1 MKYKRFFEKKDE
13 ILFVA
18 VDLQERLLPAM
29 NDSERVIKNSN
40 ILIEA
45 AKILNIPLIIT
56 EQYPRGLGKTDSR
69 IQNIDSAVAV
79 CEKVEFSIFQS
90 ESFLAELKKYP
101 ERNTIILFGVETH
114 VCMYQSAL
122 DARYPQ
128 DKNDKY
134 YVYLA
139 ADACSSRTKENHEAA
154 LKRME
159 QRKISIE
166 TTEMIVFQLLGSAK
180 ADGFK
185 QISSLV
191 K

>member
-18 VDLQERLLPAM
+18 VDLQERLLPVM
-29 NDSERVIKNSN
+29 YEKDRVVKNSN
-40 ILIEA
+40 ILIET

-56 EQYPRGLGKTDSR
+56 EQYPKGLGKTDSS
-69 IQNIDSAVAV
+69 INNIDSAVAL

-90 ESFLAELKKYP
+90 DSFISELKKYP
-101 ERNTIILFGVETH
+101 ERNTIVLFGIETH
-114 VCMYQSAL
+114 ICMYQSAL
-122 DARYPQ
+122 DARFPQ

-134 YVYLA
+134 YVYLVS
-139 ADACSSRTKENHEAA
+139 DACSSRTKENHEAG
-154 LKRME
+154 LRRME

-166 TTEMIVFQLLGSAK
+166 TTEMLAFQLLGSAK
-180 ADGFK
+180 SDGFK
-185 QISSLV
+185 QISSLI

>member
-1 MKYKRFFEKKDE
+1 MKYKRLFEKKE
-13 ILFVA
+13 NIIFVA
-18 VDLQERLLPAM
+18 VDLQEKLLPAM
-29 NDSERVIKNSN
+29 NEEDRVIKNSN

-45 AKILNIPLIIT
+45 AKILDIPLIVT
-56 EQYPRGLGKTDSR
+56 EQYPKGLGKTDSR
-69 IQNIDSAVAV
+69 VNVQSAVAIT
-79 CEKVEFSIFQS
+79 EKVEFSIFQS
-90 ESFLAELKKYP
+90 ESFLNELKKYP

-134 YVYLA
+134 YVYLVS
-139 ADACSSRTKENHEAA
+139 DACSSRTKENHEAA
-154 LKRME
+154 IKRME

-166 TTEMIVFQLLGSAK
+166 TTEMVVFQMLGSAK
-180 ADGFK
+180 AEGFK
-185 QISSLV
+185 QISALI

>member
-1 MKYKRFFEKKDE
+1 MKYKRLFEKKDK

-29 NDSERVIKNSN
+29 NESQRVIKNSN
-40 ILIEA
+40 ILIQA
-45 AKILNIPLIIT
+45 AKILDIPLIVT
-56 EQYPRGLGKTDSR
+56 EQYPKGLGKTDSS
-69 IQNIDSAVAV
+69 INIESASAVT
-79 CEKVEFSIFQS
+79 EKVEFSIFQS

-101 ERNTIILFGVETH
+101 EVDTVILFGVETH

-128 DKNDKY
+128 DKNNKY
-134 YVYLA
+134 YVYLVS
-139 ADACSSRTKENHEAA
+139 DACSSRTKENHEAA

-166 TTEMIVFQLLGSAK
+166 TTEMVVFQMLGSAK
-180 ADGFK
+180 AEGFK
-185 QISSLV
+185 EISNLI

>member
-1 MKYKRFFEKKDE
+1 MKYKRLFEKKDK

-29 NDSERVIKNSN
+29 NEAERVVKNSN

-45 AKILNIPLIIT
+45 AKTLDIPLIIT
-56 EQYPRGLGKTDSR
+56 EQYPKGLGKTDSA
-69 IQNIDSAVAV
+69 IKNTDSAVAI

-90 ESFLAELKKYP
+90 ESFLSELKKYP
-101 ERNTIILFGVETH
+101 ERDTIVLFGVETH
-114 VCMYQSAL
+114 VCMYQSVL

-128 DKNDKY
+128 DKNEKY
-134 YVYLA
+134 YVYLIS
-139 ADACSSRTKENHEAA
+139 DACSSRTKENHEAA
-154 LKRME
+154 LRRME
-159 QRKISIE
+159 QRKISVE
-166 TTEMIVFQLLGSAK
+166 TTEMFVFQLLGSAK

-185 QISSLV
+185 QISNLI